1 LSLYAYLP
9 TIGGQTTFPTLPGS
23 PSPGVSV
30 DAATIIDHLKMT
42 FMGSLDIHNGKWGVY
57 NDVLYLNVGGDKSRT
72 RDFSVDGAPANLS
85 ADLSLDLK
93 GTVWTVAGE
102 YRLAT
107 SDPAFTVDVLGG
119 ARMFNLT
126 NTLGWS
132 FTGAAGS
139 HPLVGR
145 SGSTRA
151 EQTVWD
157 AIVGVKGTYA
167 FGDQRQWF
175 VPYYFDIGTG
185 QSDLTYQIAA
195 GVGYKFGWGDAV
207 AVWRYLDYNFK
218 SGKPIESMNF
228 NGPQIGVTFR
238 W

>member
-1 LSLYAYLP
+1 MNTRSSIRYTLAALSVAGAALAPAVANAQSQTSSTGGSPWQTTLSLYAYLP

-107 SDPAFTVDVLGG
+107 SDPAFTVDV
-119 ARMFNLT
+119 
-126 NTLGWS
+126 
-132 FTGAAGS
+132 
-139 HPLVGR
+139 
-145 SGSTRA
+145 
-151 EQTVWD
+151 
-157 AIVGVKGTYA
+157 
-167 FGDQRQWF
+167 
-175 VPYYFDIGTG
+175 
-185 QSDLTYQIAA
+185 
-195 GVGYKFGWGDAV
+195 
-207 AVWRYLDYNFK
+207 
-218 SGKPIESMNF
+218 
-228 NGPQIGVTFR
+228 
-238 W
+238 